1 MSRATADK
9 GQVMTAPI
17 TKDLPTAIANLH
29 AHQGGL
35 EQAWEG
41 YFVPQDTPKELQ
53 EQTALLHRL
62 EAVLVE
68 LVETVRGTQAKA
80 EGEEAPPDQQADLAK
95 LEKFFTAKRDEIA
108 RRLRPQ

>member
-1 MSRATADK
+1 LSRATADK
-9 GQVMTAPI
+9 GQVVTAPI
-17 TKDLPTAIANLH
+17 NKDLPTAIASLH
-29 AHQGGL
+29 AHRGGL

-62 EAVLVE
+62 EAVLLE

-95 LEKFFTAKRDEIA
+95 LEKFFTGKRDEIA
-108 RRLRPQ
+108 RHLPP